1 VERLGLD
8 VRDILFVGD
17 HLKMDIAGAQAV
29 GMPAAWL
36 NRSGSVLTDSVKPD
50 YQLTSLSDLLQ
61 ITPFK
66 V

>member
-1 VERLGLD
+1 
-8 VRDILFVGD
+8 
-17 HLKMDIAGAQAV
+17 MST
-29 GMPAAWL
+29 AWL
-36 NRSGSVLTDSVKPD
+36 NRNGSALADGVNPD